1 MCALLLLLL
10 WNYCRRNRLHAT
22 FGFMSTVL
30 MVFSRWIMPFMFPR
44 LTHAYVYFTWPV
56 TVSSK
61 FLYRANSKF
70 FWQFCLVCLLH
81 RVFLLEDFYIIRI
94 SMMKYFFNAF
104 NELFS
109 SKQFQKIWRANFLY
123 KRVMVNEALQLY
135 YKVNKAQVFSCEFW
149 EIFKNI
155 FS

>member
-1 MCALLLLLL
+1 
-10 WNYCRRNRLHAT
+10 
-22 FGFMSTVL
+22 
-30 MVFSRWIMPFMFPR
+30 
-44 LTHAYVYFTWPV
+44 
-56 TVSSK
+56 
-61 FLYRANSKF
+61 
-70 FWQFCLVCLLH
+70 
-81 RVFLLEDFYIIRI
+81 
-94 SMMKYFFNAF
+94 MKYFFNAF